1 MRRRGAGQPPLL
13 TKPFVLVM
21 AASFA
26 TLTAI
31 GVLLPTM
38 PRYASGPI
46 GAGDLGVGVIMG
58 SPDLVAAL
66 AQPFAGRVGDRRGRR
81 LLIVG
86 GPAIVAVASFGY
98 VGAGELIA
106 LLPLR
111 LLSGVG
117 EALFLVGAATVVN
130 DLAPDER
137 RGEAVSYYTLCLY
150 AGVVVGPLLGDA
162 VLDAVSYDAV
172 WALAGI
178 SALAASLVCLPVAE
192 TRTHTPPP
200 QARRRGIVHPA
211 ALGPGFVLVLAML
224 GFGGFNTF
232 VALYALEVGV
242 DDPGVVFALFALI
255 VVAVRLFG
263 ARIPD
268 RLGAARTATLAL
280 VGLAIGLSVIGLW
293 SSALGLYTGTVVFA
307 LGQSLAFPALMVMAV
322 QRAPAAERSSV
333 VGSFTMFFAVSVGS
347 GAVALG
353 AVASVTGYRGV
364 FFVAAAGAVVA
375 LPLLLTVAGQ
385 KGSRAAAPPAAAAQ
399 PPA

>member
-1 MRRRGAGQPPLL
+1 MRRRGSGQAPLL

-38 PRYASGPI
+38 PRYAAGPI
-46 GAGDLGVGVIMG
+46 GAGDVGVGVIMG
-58 SPDLVAAL
+58 VSSVVAAL
-66 AQPFAGRVGDRRGRR
+66 AQPFAGRAGDRRGRK

-86 GPAIVAVASFGY
+86 GPAIVALASFGY
-98 VGAGELIA
+98 VAAGELA
-106 LLPLR
+106 TLLGLR
-111 LLSGVG
+111 LVSGVG

-150 AGVVVGPLLGDA
+150 AGIVVGPLLGDSL
-162 VLDAVSYDAV
+162 LDAVSYDAV
-172 WALAGI
+172 WTLAGV
-178 SALAASLVCLPVAE
+178 SAVAASFVCLGVVE
-192 TRTHTPPP
+192 TRTHTAP
-200 QARRRGIVHPA
+200 QSGRRWIVHPA
-211 ALGPGFVLVLAML
+211 ALAPGFVLVLAML
-224 GFGGFNTF
+224 GFGGFNAF

-242 DDPGVVFALFALI
+242 DNPGLVFALFALI
-255 VVAVRLFG
+255 VVGVRLVG
-263 ARIPD
+263 AQIPD
-268 RLGAARTATLAL
+268 RFGAARTATLAM
-280 VGLAIGLSVIGLW
+280 VGLAVGLTMIGLW
-293 SSALGLYTGTVVFA
+293 SSAPGLYIGTVVFA

-333 VGSFTMFFAVSVGS
+333 VGSFTMFFDVALGA

-364 FFVAAAGAVVA
+364 FLVAAAGAVVA
-375 LPLLLTVAGQ
+375 LPLLLTVASPR
-385 KGSRAAAPPAAAAQ
+385 KARAATVPAAAPQ